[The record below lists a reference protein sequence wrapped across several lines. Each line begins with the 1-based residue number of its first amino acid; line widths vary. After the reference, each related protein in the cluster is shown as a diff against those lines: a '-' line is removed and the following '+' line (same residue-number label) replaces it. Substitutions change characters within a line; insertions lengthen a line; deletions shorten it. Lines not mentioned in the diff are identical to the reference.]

1 MLCMVVV
8 KKVSCSDVQGVQL
21 LPGSDSL
28 HWVPVDPERGV
39 SPLLLTQIDRFLGVF
54 EN

>member
-28 HWVPVDPERGV
+28 HWVPVEFERGV
-39 SPLLLTQIDRFLGVF
+39 SSASHPDRPFPGCL
-54 EN
+54 